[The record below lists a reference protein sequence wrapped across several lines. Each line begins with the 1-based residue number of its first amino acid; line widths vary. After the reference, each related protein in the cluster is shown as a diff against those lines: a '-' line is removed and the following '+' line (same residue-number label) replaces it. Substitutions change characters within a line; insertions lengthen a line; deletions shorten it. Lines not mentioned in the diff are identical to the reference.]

1 MVIIEENIALGKRK
15 RKKNCRSIKKILIC
29 GIQLL
34 LKLDDSLS
42 SYYNQVKNGNYQFPR
57 YSNCCPI
64 CRTRECCR
72 FIGYYYRQVIDEN
85 GTYFKEFPIAR
96 YICEKKGK
104 RIVEDKT
111 FSLLPYQLVP
121 YVKYSIDF
129 IVRVLSEEKS
139 INQTLD
145 KYAQI
150 SDSKQLYRF
159 KKIIDIAKEKLV
171 SGGFLIN
178 EENLIAYSLS
188 YQSRYYEIRGP
199 CGLGLDYYLNNGQ
212 YYENS
217 WFLFGCAS
225 QFR

>member
-1 MVIIEENIALGKRK
+1 M
-15 RKKNCRSIKKILIC
+15 
-29 GIQLL
+29 

-42 SYYNQVKNGNYQFPR
+42 SYYNQVKFGNYEFPR
-57 YSNCCPI
+57 YSHWCPI
-64 CRTRECCR
+64 CGGKDCCR
-72 FIGYYYRQVIDEN
+72 FIGYYFRQVIDEK

-96 YICEKKGK
+96 YLCQEKGK
-104 RIVEDKT
+104 RILDDKT

-139 INQTLD
+139 IKETLD
-145 KYAQI
+145 KYAQM

-159 KKIIDIAKEKLV
+159 KKLIEIAKNRLLT
-171 SGGFLIN
+171 GGFLN
-178 EENLIAYSLS
+178 HQENFITYGLS
-188 YQSRYYEIRGP
+188 YQSQYYEIRGP
-199 CGLGLDYYLNNGQ
+199 CALGLDYYLQNGQ

-217 WFLFGCAS
+217 WFLYGCAS